1 MNWLTHALFLNNLF
15 FGHSG
20 FGGSGNGLGGETVW
34 AHNPGHRLGVPYPN
48 RVLAGR
54 FATGRSSAGISNER
68 FNGARSFNEA
78 RSFNDTGSFNAGS
91 YDRRASGEGST
102 AARLAGSREQGWQRF
117 NGSRGSS
124 LIAATGG
131 HTYQS
136 YDRSAVG
143 SRGTV
148 GANREN
154 SPVRSYQSPSRSVP
168 QRTAQTFASSYR
180 GASPAGR
187 APASSARYASPK
199 MPRSSTPR
207 ISKPSKSPHLS
218 APHGSSHSGGH
229 ASGGHSRKHK

>member
-1 MNWLTHALFLNNLF
+1 LNWLTHALFLSNVF

-34 AHNPGHRLGVPYPN
+34 AHNPEHRLGVPYPN

-68 FNGARSFNEA
+68 FNAARSFNEA
-78 RSFNDTGSFNAGS
+78 RSFNAGS
-91 YDRRASGEGST
+91 YDRASGQGSA
-102 AARLAGSREQGWQRF
+102 AARLVGSREQGWQRF

-124 LIAATGG
+124 LIPATGG

-143 SRGTV
+143 SQATV
-148 GANREN
+148 GPNRYN

-168 QRTAQTFASSYR
+168 QRTAETFASSYR
-180 GASPAGR
+180 KASPAGR
-187 APASSARYASPK
+187 APAPSARYASPK

-207 ISKPSKSPHLS
+207 ISKPSKSPHLR
-218 APHGSSHSGGH
+218 APHVSSHSGGH
-229 ASGGHSRKHK
+229 ASGGHSGKHK